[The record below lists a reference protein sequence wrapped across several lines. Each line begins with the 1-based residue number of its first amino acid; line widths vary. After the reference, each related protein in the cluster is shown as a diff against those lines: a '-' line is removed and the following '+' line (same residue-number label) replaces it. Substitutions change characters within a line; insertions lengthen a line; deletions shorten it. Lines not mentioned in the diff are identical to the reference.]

1 MDLKNKIRNI
11 KDYPKKGIIFRD
23 VTTLLKDKEAFNQ
36 AIDELCA
43 LAEGKDIDYIAGID
57 ARGFIIGGAM
67 AYKMGCGFIP
77 VRKPGKLPFEK
88 IRKEYALEYGNDAL
102 EIHKD
107 AAEKGAKVLVIDD
120 LLATGGTAGAAC
132 ELLEDIGAKVEGAY
146 FIVELVDLKGRDTL
160 NKYEVKS
167 LLKYEGE

>member
-23 VTTLLKDKEAFNQ
+23 ITTLLKDNKAFNQ
-36 AIDELCA
+36 AIDEMCA
-43 LAEGKDIDYIAGID
+43 LAKDKDIDYIAGID

-77 VRKPGKLPFEK
+77 VRKPGKLPFAK
-88 IRKEYALEYGNDAL
+88 IRKEYALEYGTDAL

-107 AAEKGAKVLVIDD
+107 AAEPGSKVLVVDD
-120 LLATGGTAGAAC
+120 LLATGGTAEAAC
-132 ELLEDIGAKVEGAY
+132 ELLEDIGAKVEGVY
-146 FIVELVDLKGRDTL
+146 FIVELVDLKGRDFL
-160 NKYEVKS
+160 SKYDVKS